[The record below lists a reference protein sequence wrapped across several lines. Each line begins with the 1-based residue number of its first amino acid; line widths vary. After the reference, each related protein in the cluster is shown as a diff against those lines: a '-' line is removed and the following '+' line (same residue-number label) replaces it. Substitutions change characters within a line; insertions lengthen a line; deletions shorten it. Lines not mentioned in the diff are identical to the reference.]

1 MTGTFPESRVLLVDD
16 HPVFRDGLKAI
27 VDSHPQ
33 LRVVA
38 EAASLGEAVSQLKK
52 QKAIQVLITD
62 LSLPDGTGQELLE
75 RALRRNSALRVVVL
89 SVSRLDS
96 DVLAALESGAAAYL
110 TKNATRQQ
118 VLHALDEVLEGR
130 TFVHPDVADAVV
142 AKVRPLQPV
151 VPDFTPREQEVLEL
165 ICQGRTPK
173 EICADL
179 HLAQTTVKTHIKN
192 LYRKMNVSTRTSL
205 VLKALGPNP
214 MA

>member
-75 RALRRNSALRVVVL
+75 KALRRNSALRVVVL